1 MFPYTRMAESGTP
14 ESPTAVWSS
23 AMLPLCY
30 PVLGPV
36 LGVLSARRI
45 KYARLCVVMPKNAVP
60 KSDTRVFG
68 MVFHPYRII
77 RHDHAT
83 PCIAQGVN
91 ESWLELFT
99 WWVNAV

>member
-1 MFPYTRMAESGTP
+1 
-14 ESPTAVWSS
+14 
-23 AMLPLCY
+23 
-30 PVLGPV
+30 
-36 LGVLSARRI
+36 
-45 KYARLCVVMPKNAVP
+45 MPKNAVP
-60 KSDTRVFG
+60 KSDTGVFG
-68 MVFHPYRII
+68 MVFHSYRII